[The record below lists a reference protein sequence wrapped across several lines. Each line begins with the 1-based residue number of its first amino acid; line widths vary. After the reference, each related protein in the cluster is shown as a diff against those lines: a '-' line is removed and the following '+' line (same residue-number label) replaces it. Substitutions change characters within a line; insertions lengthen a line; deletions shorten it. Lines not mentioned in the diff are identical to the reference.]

1 MTYSE
6 NRNECQNCDNSFE
19 GPFCNMCSQK
29 AETHRFTLKH
39 LLHEIP
45 HSVFHVEKGFFYT
58 MRELTKNPGQTIR
71 NFIGGKRVRYFPPL
85 TYFLLI
91 VGFSFF
97 LSGALHIFDKT
108 FATSNF
114 NAKSNPFG
122 KFFNEGSF
130 TTWSKYIFYAL
141 IPLTSFV
148 IYLVYKK
155 SKTYNYTEHTI
166 ANLYIYGH
174 RTIATILLTFL
185 YLLINASTAAIISSI
200 FDTLIAAWMYG
211 ELYEP
216 QQKKLSRFFIGL
228 GIYIISIVV
237 AMLVLLILIF
247 LITIAFVLIKKKWVG

>member
-1 MTYSE
+1 MSSIGNSHT
-6 NRNECQNCDNSFE
+6 CQNCGHSFE

-29 AETHRFTLKH
+29 ADTHRFTLKH
-39 LLHEIP
+39 LVHEIP

-85 TYFLLI
+85 TYFLLL

-97 LSGALHIFDKT
+97 LSGVLHIYDKT
-108 FATSNF
+108 FATSSL
-114 NAKSNPFG
+114 ATKTNPLG
-122 KFFNEGSF
+122 NFFNEENI
-130 TTWSKYIFYAL
+130 TTWSKYFFYIL

-148 IYLVYKK
+148 IYLIYKR
-155 SKTYNYTEHTI
+155 SKTYNYTEHTV

-174 RTIATILLTFL
+174 RTIVSILLTFL
-185 YLLINASTAAIISSI
+185 YVLINPGTAALISTI

-216 QQKKLSRFFIGL
+216 QQKKLNRFLIGL

-237 AMLVLLILIF
+237 AMLALLTFIF
-247 LITIAFVLIKKKWVG
+247 LVTIVFVLIKKKIAG